1 MSQQHRAVARLPLKI
16 FTNLTSNYPIEPKS
30 LKEQIVS
37 KLIKRDITTVGALL
51 DLSALTLLRI
61 LDPLLTYPECKRFYF
76 RVCKLCC
83 AVNETALDLIRKTRL
98 IVDDGGML
106 MLPRSWR
113 ELNSMRHIPSGMKAL
128 DLCLKG
134 GFRVGTITE
143 VFGRAG
149 VGKTQLAMQLCVVAA
164 RYRQGSIFID
174 TERKL
179 SLRRLQEIARERYA
193 EQQNHCQDITQSQN
207 LQKDIYNF
215 TYDENDDTG
224 GDNTFMSMCN
234 DESEKCST
242 TTDDDTA
249 NLTER
254 GCSVVPYMNHNDVLN
269 NVTVHSPKSTEDL
282 LASIA
287 SLEGEIL
294 TRNEKSNAAD
304 EADNS
309 DESNVHLP
317 VRLVVIDSIAA
328 PARRDF
334 GSESGPQRLVALFQM
349 AQMLKRLADQLQVA
363 IVVINQVGSL
373 VDDPRGESN
382 SSSVDDNATR
392 NILGKDYVSVTAALG
407 SSWQHCVS
415 SRLLLEHE
423 RDPHRQDTAIDIAHE
438 SLRHPEGQTGR
449 KRTNDGSVR
458 CDNGVIKSAAWMN
471 ARGHVRTATVVKS
484 NVAGV
489 SSMNYEV
496 TVTGLCE
503 IV

>member
-16 FTNLTSNYPIEPKS
+16 FTNLTLTSNYPIEPKC
-30 LKEQIVS
+30 LKEQIVAKLS
-37 KLIKRDITTVGALL
+37 KRGITTVGALL
-51 DLSALTLLRI
+51 DLSALILLRM

-149 VGKTQLAMQLCVVAA
+149 VGKTQLAMQLCVIAA

-179 SLRRLQEIARERYA
+179 SLRRLQEIARERHA
-193 EQQNHCQDITQSQN
+193 EQQNGQDISQSQN
-207 LQKDIYNF
+207 LQKDTYNF
-215 TYDENDDTG
+215 TYDENDDNG
-224 GDNTFMSMCN
+224 GDNTCMSMCT
-234 DESEKCST
+234 DEQSEKCSAT
-242 TTDDDTA
+242 TGDDTT
-249 NLTER
+249 NLTEG
-254 GCSVVPYMNHNDVLN
+254 GCSEVPYMNHNDVLN

-304 EADNS
+304 RVDNS
-309 DESNVHLP
+309 DESNVSLP

-334 GSESGPQRLVALFQM
+334 GSESGPQRLVALFQI

-382 SSSVDDNATR
+382 SSSVDGNATR

-438 SLRHPEGQTGR
+438 SVRHPEGQTGR
-449 KRTNDGSVR
+449 KRTNDG
-458 CDNGVIKSAAWMN
+458 SAAWMN

-503 IV
+503 IE